1 MNEIVSKF
9 PRLFTGVGRAQIDP
23 IHIYMDKKV
32 KPVQQKQRKVAL
44 HFLPRLKEHLDELKA
59 NDVIS
64 RSLDS
69 KDATGWISN
78 PVITGKKW
86 DSNKIRVNL
95 DLRSMEPTAED
106 LRHKFV
112 GSDRFSIIDMNHAFH
127 QFPLDEESQ
136 NLFVFYT
143 PWGLYK
149 FNTLAMG
156 IHTAS
161 SECQEKLR
169 LVLEGLEGIQQIQD
183 DVIVHNKGR

>member
-1 MNEIVSKF
+1 M
-9 PRLFTGVGRAQIDP
+9 
-23 IHIYMDKKV
+23 
-32 KPVQQKQRKVAL
+32 
-44 HFLPRLKEHLDELKA
+44 
-59 NDVIS
+59 
-64 RSLDS
+64 
-69 KDATGWISN
+69 
-78 PVITGKKW
+78 
-86 DSNKIRVNL
+86 
-95 DLRSMEPTAED
+95 
-106 LRHKFV
+106 

-183 DVIVHNKGR
+183 DVIVHGQGREHDDRLEKLLARLQQYGFTLRKEKCEFGVQQVLWFGHIFSKEGMSPDPEKVNHIRNWPPPKDKS